1 VGNPGKKKA
10 FTNHIRFF
18 KNGRL
23 LRSARATRD
32 KPQGEGG
39 SGIAFDRIQHGTYYP
54 AFSCYVGG
62 GGGGRSGNGTTTDD
76 EDGGRIV
83 CEGNF
88 GPVWRH
94 DPNEIMRRE
103 YGEDW
108 GERVLG
114 IGSRSEN
121 GATSSS
127 GDDGQQQQQ
136 QPLIRGFQESRPPVP
151 GTGAAEDA
159 VEEWRRQAE
168 WRFRVMCKGE
178 EEKGRD
184 A

>member
-1 VGNPGKKKA
+1 M
-10 FTNHIRFF
+10 
-18 KNGRL
+18 
-23 LRSARATRD
+23 
-32 KPQGEGG
+32 
-39 SGIAFDRIQHGTYYP
+39 
-54 AFSCYVGG
+54 
-62 GGGGRSGNGTTTDD
+62 
-76 EDGGRIV
+76 

-178 EEKGRD
+178 EEKGRARERERERERTGCGTD
-184 A
+184 NTAGGSEGSNETASRGREGGEDGGWEGGRGEREDRTETKDNDDNTPTRRSFFQEVIAGNGGK